1 MDPGIS
7 FVELEKLTYETENNL
22 AKRIEELEGI
32 VATKSIEFVDS
43 RRKEVDDRLDYHDKV
58 LNELLSGNWLAKQN
72 IENCSC
78 NKSMTFEGAL
88 KAMKDG
94 KVVQRSSVRLPLRIK
109 CGGFQTYVSGWGGYD
124 LMFTKNILADDWE
137 IVEDPEHEN

>member
-78 NKSMTFEGAL
+78 SKGMTFEQ
-88 KAMKDG
+88 AMKKMREG
-94 KVVQRSSVRLPLRIK
+94 NSVKRPGWKTFLCIQNSKLNI
-109 CGGFQTYVSGWGGYD
+109 SGMCGYD
-124 LMFTKNILADDWE
+124 ILAEDWE